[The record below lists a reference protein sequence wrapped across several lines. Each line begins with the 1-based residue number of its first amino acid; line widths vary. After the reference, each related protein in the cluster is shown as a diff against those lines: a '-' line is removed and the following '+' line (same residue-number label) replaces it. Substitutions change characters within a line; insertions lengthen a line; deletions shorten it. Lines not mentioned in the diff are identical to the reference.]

1 MQSGRAEWPGLA
13 PFESICRIL
22 RRMSEQIRPPSW
34 LRLLLAP
41 LALGLSLSPAAA
53 SQNPESSELQQWVQA
68 MKDSPKGP
76 FEGIRWF
83 CADGSV
89 QPPKAYA
96 CSEHGGGIQHGLWT
110 EQVQGMRANGYTIA
124 NLLAPIGT
132 DAFTG
137 EDADLDALKQI
148 LIEKFLMQADDGWIF
163 RGARSYRGAFQ
174 AEDEEA
180 SANAIL
186 LAMAADPIWRSAAR
200 YALFRETVRWFPRES
215 QSATATEV
223 RQLAVVIANK
233 DASFAKLRAKIHNA
247 PDAADAKSV
256 RDYAKT
262 SGKAELAVEYET
274 IAASIDEL
282 YAERG
287 AADALLAIADETKDP
302 DADRRLRDA
311 AAALGDAAT
320 PAAHFETAARLL
332 SEFRVGVPKST
343 SAEGVIALLRGS
355 IVIEGDAYVAGTA
368 ILKGLDSSTRMQRLR
383 WLDQTGYALY
393 GAGFISGRHVR
404 EMRASVKRTTSSAAL
419 SVDAYREELRY
430 LARAP
435 EWAARWLAFDFSIPV
450 EKLSEIEPL
459 AHLYPQDRM
468 RGSPLLFYGAVID
481 SLVLDANQLAG
492 IEHELFGR
500 KIGAGLRA
508 LNPGLS
514 RGVLLEASGDDY
526 QRDGIYL
533 LPETLSDLPPVSGI
547 LTLGEGSSLSH
558 VQLLARN
565 LGVPNVVVGEEILP
579 TVRKH
584 IGTRSVLAVSPNGVV
599 QLSEDGPRWDAVF
612 GASAAMGGELVIRP
626 DLEKLD
632 LERAE
637 MISLARLRATD
648 SGRSS
653 GPKGANL
660 GELKHYF
667 GDAVPPGFVIPFA
680 SFRKVLDQPIE
691 TGGPS
696 VFEWMKER
704 YDAIAKLDNQPERQR
719 ETVRAFLGK
728 LRHWI
733 ETCDPGP
740 EFRAQ
745 LRAALDE
752 NFGADGSYG
761 VFIRSDTNVED
772 LPGFTGAGLNLT
784 LANIVGYEN
793 ILESIRQVWASPFE
807 DRSYGW
813 RQGNMTDPEY
823 VFPAV
828 VVQFSFQAEKSGVMV
843 TADVETGDLNILTVA
858 VNEGVGGA
866 VEGQAA
872 ESLLIDT
879 RTGDVQFLA
888 QATAPLLTQ
897 VPLSGGVSKVPA
909 SGTAEV
915 LKPGEIEQLIAMSRD
930 VTRFPTLRDEAG
942 NLLPADIE
950 FAFKDG
956 KLALLQIRP
965 FVENKSAQRNQ
976 YLSGL
981 DAGLELRSSARV
993 DLSGIP
999 KES

>member
-1 MQSGRAEWPGLA
+1 
-13 PFESICRIL
+13 
-22 RRMSEQIRPPSW
+22 
-34 LRLLLAP
+34 
-41 LALGLSLSPAAA
+41 
-53 SQNPESSELQQWVQA
+53 

-76 FEGIRWF
+76 FQGIRWF

-96 CSEHGGGIQHGLWT
+96 CSGRGGGIQHGLWT
-110 EQVQGMRANGYTIA
+110 ERVQRMRADGYTIA
-124 NLLAPIGT
+124 NLLAPIEA
-132 DAFTG
+132 DEFTG
-137 EDADLDALKQI
+137 EDANLDALKQI
-148 LIEKFLMQADDGWIF
+148 LIEKFLIQADDGWIF

-180 SANAIL
+180 AATASL
-186 LAMAADPIWRSAAR
+186 LAIAADPLWRSPAR
-200 YALFRETVRWFPRES
+200 YALMRQVVRWFPRES
-215 QSATATEV
+215 QSTTATEV
-223 RQLAVVIANK
+223 RQLAVVIADK

-247 PDAADAKSV
+247 PDAADAKRV
-256 RDYAKT
+256 REYQKAG
-262 SGKAELAVEYET
+262 GKAELAAEYAK
-274 IAASIDEL
+274 IAAAIDEL
-282 YAERG
+282 YAARA

-302 DADRRLRDA
+302 DANRKLRTA
-311 AAALGDAAT
+311 AAELGDAAN
-320 PAAHFETAARLL
+320 PAVRFETAARLL
-332 SEFRVGVPKST
+332 RELRDRIPN
-343 SAEGVIALLRGS
+343 SASAAGVIALLRGS
-355 IVIEGDAYVAGTA
+355 IVIEGDAFVAGSA
-368 ILKGLDSSTRMQRLR
+368 ILTELDSSTRIQRLR
-383 WLDQTGYALY
+383 WLEQAGSALY
-393 GAGFISGRHVR
+393 GAGFISDRHLHELR
-404 EMRASVKRTTSSAAL
+404 SSVERTRSSASL
-419 SVDAYREELRY
+419 SVGDYREELRY

-450 EKLSEIEPL
+450 AKLSEIEPL
-459 AHLYPQDRM
+459 AHLFVQDRM

-481 SLVLDANQLAG
+481 SMVLDANRLAG
-492 IEHELFGR
+492 IEHELFGK

-514 RGVLLEASGDDY
+514 RGVLREATGDDY
-526 QRDGIYL
+526 ERDGIYL

-579 TVRKH
+579 IVRKH
-584 IGTRSVLAVSPNGVV
+584 VGARSVLAVSPHGVV

-612 GASAAMGGELVIRP
+612 GANAAMGGALVIRP

-632 LERAE
+632 LERTE
-637 MISLARLRATD
+637 MISLSRLRATD

-680 SFRKVLDQPIE
+680 SFKKVLDQPIE
-691 TGGPS
+691 SGGPS
-696 VFEWMKER
+696 VFEWMKGR
-704 YDAIAKLDNQPERQR
+704 YDVIAKLDSDPALQQEA
-719 ETVRAFLGK
+719 VHAFLAK

-733 ETCDPGP
+733 ETCDPGA
-740 EFRAQ
+740 EFRSQ
-745 LRAALDE
+745 LREALEE

-784 LANIVGYEN
+784 LPNIVGYEN
-793 ILESIRQVWASPFE
+793 ILDAIREVWASPFE
-807 DRSYGW
+807 NRSYGW

-828 VVQFSFQAEKSGVMV
+828 VVQYSFQAEKSGVLV
-843 TADVETGDLNILTVA
+843 TADLETGDPNILTVA
-858 VNEGVGGA
+858 VNEGAGGA

-872 ESLLIDT
+872 ESLKIDT
-879 RTGDVQFLA
+879 RTGEVRFLA
-888 QATAPLLTQ
+888 QATAPLRTQ
-897 VPLSGGVSKVPA
+897 VPLSGGVAKAPS
-909 SGTAEV
+909 SGTTEV
-915 LKPGEIEQLIAMSRD
+915 LKPGEIEQLIAMSQD
-930 VTRFPTLRDEAG
+930 VTRFPTLRDDKG
-942 NLLPADIE
+942 HLLPADIE

-965 FVENKSAQRNQ
+965 FVENKNAQRNQ

-981 DAGLELRSSARV
+981 DAGLQQRSSARV
-993 DLSGIP
+993 DLFGIP
-999 KES
+999 KQSEP

>member
-1 MQSGRAEWPGLA
+1 GR
-13 PFESICRIL
+13 
-22 RRMSEQIRPPSW
+22 RPV
-34 LRLLLAP
+34 LVVV
-41 LALGLSLSPAAA
+41 
-53 SQNPESSELQQWVQA
+53 SQ
-68 MKDSPKGP
+68 
-76 FEGIRWF
+76 
-83 CADGSV
+83 
-89 QPPKAYA
+89 
-96 CSEHGGGIQHGLWT
+96 
-110 EQVQGMRANGYTIA
+110 
-124 NLLAPIGT
+124 
-132 DAFTG
+132 
-137 EDADLDALKQI
+137 
-148 LIEKFLMQADDGWIF
+148 
-163 RGARSYRGAFQ
+163 
-174 AEDEEA
+174 
-180 SANAIL
+180 
-186 LAMAADPIWRSAAR
+186 
-200 YALFRETVRWFPRES
+200 
-215 QSATATEV
+215 
-223 RQLAVVIANK
+223 
-233 DASFAKLRAKIHNA
+233 
-247 PDAADAKSV
+247 
-256 RDYAKT
+256 
-262 SGKAELAVEYET
+262 
-274 IAASIDEL
+274 
-282 YAERG
+282 RG
-287 AADALLAIADETKDP
+287 AADALLAITAETKDP
-302 DADRRLRDA
+302 DANRRLRDA
-311 AAALGDAAT
+311 AAALGDVAT
-320 PAAHFETAARLL
+320 PAARFETAARLL
-332 SEFRVGVPKST
+332 RELRDRIPKST
-343 SAEGVIALLRGS
+343 NAEGAIALLRGS
-355 IVIEGDAYVAGTA
+355 IVIEGDAFVAGSA
-368 ILKGLDSSTRMQRLR
+368 ILKGLRSSTRIQRLR
-383 WLDQTGYALY
+383 WLEQTGSALY
-393 GAGFISGRHVR
+393 GAGFISDRHLLELR
-404 EMRASVKRTTSSAAL
+404 SSIERTESSASL
-419 SVDAYREELRY
+419 SVDGYRKELRY

-450 EKLSEIEPL
+450 AKFSEIEPL
-459 AHLYPQDRM
+459 AHLYTQDRM

-533 LPETLSDLPPVSGI
+533 LPETLSELPPVSGI

-579 TVRKH
+579 AVRKH

-599 QLSEDGPRWDAVF
+599 QLSEDGSRWDAVF

-632 LERAE
+632 LERTE

-691 TGGPS
+691 AGGPS

-704 YDAIAKLDNQPERQR
+704 YDAIARLDGEPERQQ
-719 ETVRAFLGK
+719 ETVAAFLGK

-740 EFRAQ
+740 EFKAQ
-745 LRAALDE
+745 LRSALDA
-752 NFGADGSYG
+752 NFGPDGSYG

-784 LANIVGYEN
+784 LANIVGYKN
-793 ILESIRQVWASPFE
+793 ILESIREVWASPFE

-828 VVQFSFQAEKSGVMV
+828 VVQYSFQAEKSGVMV

-879 RTGDVQFLA
+879 RTGDVRFLA

-909 SGTAEV
+909 SGTTEV
-915 LKPGEIEQLIAMSRD
+915 LKPGEIEQLIAMSRE
-930 VTRFPTLRDEAG
+930 VTRFPTLRDEEG
-942 NLLPADIE
+942 HLLPADIE

-976 YLSGL
+976 YLSEL
-981 DAGLELRSSARV
+981 DAGLELRSTARV
-993 DLSGIP
+993 DLAGIP

>member
-1 MQSGRAEWPGLA
+1 MPKK
-13 PFESICRIL
+13 
-22 RRMSEQIRPPSW
+22 IRPPSW
-34 LRLLLAP
+34 LPQLLGL
-41 LALGLSLSPAAA
+41 LVLSLSVSAATA
-53 SQNPESSELQQWVQA
+53 SQNPDTSESRRWVQE
-68 MKDSPKGP
+68 MKESPKGP
-76 FEGIRWF
+76 FQGIRWF

-96 CSEHGGGIQHGLWT
+96 CSERGGGIQHGLWT
-110 EQVQGMRANGYTIA
+110 ERVQGMRDDGYTIA
-124 NLLAPIGT
+124 NLLAPIGS

-137 EDADLDALKQI
+137 GDADLDALKQI
-148 LIEKFLMQADDGWIF
+148 LIEKFLIQADDGWIF

-180 SANAIL
+180 SANHLL
-186 LAMAADPIWRSAAR
+186 LAMAADPIWRSPPR
-200 YALFRETVRWFPRES
+200 YALLREAVRWFPRES
-215 QSATATEV
+215 QSATATQV
-223 RQLAVVIANK
+223 RQLAVVIADK
-233 DASFAKLRAKIHNA
+233 DTSFAKLRAKIHNA
-247 PDAADAKSV
+247 PDAGDAQRV

-262 SGKAELAVEYET
+262 SDKAQLAVEYET
-274 IAASIDEL
+274 IAAAIDEL
-282 YAERG
+282 YAPRG
-287 AADALLAIADETKDP
+287 AADALEVIADETKDP
-302 DADRRLRDA
+302 EASRRLRDA
-311 AAALGDAAT
+311 ATALGEASTAT
-320 PAAHFETAARLL
+320 ARFGTAANLL
-332 SEFRVGVPKST
+332 REFRDLLPKSA
-343 SAEGVIALLRGS
+343 SAEGLIALLRAS
-355 IVIEGDAYVAGTA
+355 IVIEGDAFVAGSA
-368 ILKGLDSSTRMQRLR
+368 ILQGLGTSTRMQRLD
-383 WLDQTGYALY
+383 WLEQTGSALY
-393 GAGFISGRHVR
+393 GAGFISDRHLR
-404 EMRASVKRTTSSAAL
+404 ELRSSVERTESNASL
-419 SVDAYREELRY
+419 SVDDYREELRY

-435 EWAARWLAFDFSIPV
+435 EWAARWLAFDFSLAV
-450 EKLSEIEPL
+450 AKLAEIEPL
-459 AHLYPQDRM
+459 AHLYTQDRM

-492 IEHELFGR
+492 IEHELFGQ
-500 KIGAGLRA
+500 KIGTGLRA

-514 RGVLLEASGDDY
+514 RGVLREATGDDY
-526 QRDGIYL
+526 DRNGIYL
-533 LPETLSDLPPVSGI
+533 LPETLSELPPVSGI

-579 TVRKH
+579 IVRKH
-584 IGTRSVLAVSPNGVV
+584 VGTKSVLAVSPNGVV
-599 QLSEDGPRWDAVF
+599 QLTADGPSWDAVF

-632 LERAE
+632 LERTE

-660 GELKHYF
+660 GELKHFF

-680 SFRKVLDQPIE
+680 SFRQVLDQPIE
-691 TGGPS
+691 AGGLS

-704 YDAIAKLDNQPERQR
+704 YDAIAKLDSDPERQQR
-719 ETVRAFLGK
+719 TVAAFLGK

-740 EFRAQ
+740 EFKAQ
-745 LRAALDE
+745 LRAALDA
-752 NFGADGSYG
+752 NFGADGTYG

-784 LANIVGYEN
+784 LANIVGYQN
-793 ILESIRQVWASPFE
+793 ILDSIREVWASPFE

-872 ESLLIDT
+872 ESLLIDI
-879 RTGDVQFLA
+879 RTGEVQFLA

-897 VPLSGGVSKVPA
+897 VPLSGGVTKVPA

-930 VTRFPTLRDEAG
+930 IRRFPTLRDEEG

-976 YLSGL
+976 YLNEL

-999 KES
+999 KESQP

>member
-1 MQSGRAEWPGLA
+1 MPKH
-13 PFESICRIL
+13 
-22 RRMSEQIRPPSW
+22 IRPPSW
-34 LRLLLAP
+34 LALPLAP
-41 LALGLSLSPAAA
+41 LALSVFLSPAAA
-53 SQNPESSELQQWVQA
+53 SPNPETRELQQWVQE
-68 MKDSPKGP
+68 MKGSPKGP
-76 FEGIRWF
+76 FQGIRWF

-96 CSEHGGGIQHGLWT
+96 CSERGGGIQHGLWT
-110 EQVQGMRANGYTIA
+110 ERAERMRADGFTIA
-124 NLLAPIGT
+124 NLLAPIGA

-137 EDADLDALKQI
+137 ADADLDTLKQI
-148 LIEKFLMQADDGWIF
+148 LIEKFLIQADDGWIF

-180 SANAIL
+180 SANRIL
-186 LAMAADPIWRSAAR
+186 LAMAADPIWRSPAR
-200 YALFRETVRWFPRES
+200 YGLLREAVRWFPRES
-215 QSATATEV
+215 QSTTATEI
-223 RQLAVVIANK
+223 RQLAVVIADK

-247 PDAADAKSV
+247 PDAGDAKIV
-256 RDYAKT
+256 REYAKA
-262 SGKAELAVEYET
+262 SGKTELAVEYET
-274 IAASIDEL
+274 IAAAIDDL
-282 YAERG
+282 YAARG
-287 AADALLAIADETKDP
+287 AADALLEIADETKDP
-302 DADRRLRDA
+302 EASRTLRDA
-311 AAALGDAAT
+311 AAALGDAASS
-320 PAAHFETAARLL
+320 ASRFDISARLL
-332 SEFRVGVPKST
+332 REFRDRIPKSENP
-343 SAEGVIALLRGS
+343 EGVIALLRGS
-355 IVIEGDAYVAGTA
+355 IVIEGDTFVAGSA
-368 ILKGLDSSTRMQRLR
+368 ILTGLDSSTRRQRLN
-383 WLDQTGYALY
+383 WLEQTGSALY
-393 GAGFISGRHVR
+393 GAGFISERHLR
-404 EMRASVKRTTSSAAL
+404 ELRSSVKRTGSSAAL
-419 SVDAYREELRY
+419 SVDAYRKELRY

-459 AHLYPQDRM
+459 AHLYTQDRM

-514 RGVLLEASGDDY
+514 RGVLREASGDDY
-526 QRDGIYL
+526 DRDGIYL
-533 LPETLSDLPPVSGI
+533 LPETLSELPPVSGI

-584 IGTRSVLAVSPNGVV
+584 IGTKSVLAVSPNGVV

-612 GASAAMGGELVIRP
+612 GASKAMGGELVIRP

-691 TGGPS
+691 AGGPS

-704 YDAIAKLDNQPERQR
+704 YDAIAKLDGDPARQQK
-719 ETVRAFLGK
+719 TVAAFLGK

-740 EFRAQ
+740 EFKAQ

-752 NFGADGSYG
+752 NFGADGTYG

-784 LANIVGYEN
+784 LPNIVGYEN
-793 ILESIRQVWASPFE
+793 ILESIREVWASPFE

-879 RTGDVQFLA
+879 RTGEVQFLA
-888 QATAPLLTQ
+888 QATAPLRTQ
-897 VPLSGGVSKVPA
+897 VPLRGGITKAPA

-915 LKPGEIEQLIAMSRD
+915 LEPGEIEQLIAMSRD
-930 VTRFPTLRDEAG
+930 VTRFPTLRDEEG

-950 FAFKDG
+950 FAFKNG

-976 YLSGL
+976 YLNGL
-981 DAGLELRSSARV
+981 DAGLELRSSAQV

>member
-1 MQSGRAEWPGLA
+1 
-13 PFESICRIL
+13 
-22 RRMSEQIRPPSW
+22 
-34 LRLLLAP
+34 
-41 LALGLSLSPAAA
+41 
-53 SQNPESSELQQWVQA
+53 

-76 FEGIRWF
+76 FQGIRWF

-96 CSEHGGGIQHGLWT
+96 CAQRGGGIQHGLWT
-110 EQVQGMRANGYTIA
+110 ERVESMRADGYTIA
-124 NLLAPIGT
+124 NLLAPIRA

-148 LIEKFLMQADDGWIF
+148 LIEKFLIQADDGWIF

-186 LAMAADPIWRSAAR
+186 LAMAADPIWRSPAR
-200 YALFRETVRWFPRES
+200 YALFREAVRWFPREA

-223 RQLAVVIANK
+223 RQLAVVIADK

-247 PDAADAKSV
+247 PDASDAKSV

-262 SGKAELAVEYET
+262 SDKAELAAEYEK
-274 IAASIDEL
+274 IAAAIDEL
-282 YAERG
+282 YAARG
-287 AADALLAIADETKDP
+287 AADALSAIADETQDP
-302 DADRRLRDA
+302 DADRKLRDA
-311 AAALGDAAT
+311 ATALGKAAT
-320 PAAHFETAARLL
+320 PAARFETAARLL
-332 SEFRVGVPKST
+332 SEFRSGLPKAA
-343 SAEGVIALLRGS
+343 SAEGVIALLRAS
-355 IVIEGDAYVAGTA
+355 IVIEGDAFVAGSA
-368 ILKGLDSSTRMQRLR
+368 ILQGLDSSTRAQRLN
-383 WLDQTGYALY
+383 WLAQTGSALY
-393 GAGFISGRHVR
+393 GAGFISGRHLR
-404 EMRASVKRTTSSAAL
+404 ELRSSIRRIESSAAL
-419 SVDAYREELRY
+419 SVDDYREGLRY

-450 EKLSEIEPL
+450 AKLSEIEPL
-459 AHLYPQDRM
+459 AHLFPQDRM

-514 RGVLLEASGDDY
+514 RGVLREATGDDY

-584 IGTRSVLAVSPNGVV
+584 IGARSVLAVSPNGVV

-691 TGGPS
+691 AGGPS
-696 VFEWMKER
+696 VFEWMKGR
-704 YDAIAKLDNQPERQR
+704 YDAIAKLDGDPERQA
-719 ETVRAFLGK
+719 ETIRAFLGK

-740 EFRAQ
+740 EFQAQ
-745 LRAALDE
+745 LRAALEE

-784 LANIVGYEN
+784 LPNIVGYES
-793 ILESIRQVWASPFE
+793 ILESIREVWASPFE

-828 VVQFSFQAEKSGVMV
+828 VVQYSFQAEKSGVMV
-843 TADVETGDLNILTVA
+843 TADVETGDPNILTVA

-879 RTGDVQFLA
+879 RTGKVQFLA

-897 VPLSGGVSKVPA
+897 VPLSGGISKAPA

-930 VTRFPTLRDEAG
+930 VTRFPTLRDEEG
-942 NLLPADIE
+942 KLLPADIE

>member
-1 MQSGRAEWPGLA
+1 
-13 PFESICRIL
+13 
-22 RRMSEQIRPPSW
+22 
-34 LRLLLAP
+34 
-41 LALGLSLSPAAA
+41 
-53 SQNPESSELQQWVQA
+53 
-68 MKDSPKGP
+68 MKASPKGP

-96 CSEHGGGIQHGLWT
+96 CSERGGGIQHGLWT
-110 EQVQGMRANGYTIA
+110 ERVQGMRADGYTIA
-124 NLLAPIGT
+124 NLLSPIAP

-137 EDADLDALKQI
+137 KDADLDTLKQI
-148 LIEKFLMQADDGWIF
+148 LIEKFLIQADDGWIF

-186 LAMAADPIWRSAAR
+186 LAMAADPIWLSPAR
-200 YALFRETVRWFPRES
+200 YALFREAVRWFPRES
-215 QSATATEV
+215 HSATATEV
-223 RQLAVVIANK
+223 RQLAVVIADK
-233 DASFAKLRAKIHNA
+233 DPSFAKLRAKIHNA
-247 PDAADAKSV
+247 PDAGDAKSV
-256 RDYAKT
+256 RDYAKAK
-262 SGKAELAVEYET
+262 GKAGLSGEYET
-274 IAASIDEL
+274 IAAAIEDL
-282 YAERG
+282 YAAS
-287 AADALLAIADETKDP
+287 AATDALLAIADETKDP
-302 DADRRLRDA
+302 DADRKLRDA
-311 AAALGDAAT
+311 ARTLGDAAT
-320 PAAHFETAARLL
+320 PAAHFEKAARLL
-332 SEFRVGVPKST
+332 SEFRSGLPQAE

-355 IVIEGDAYVAGTA
+355 IVIEGDAFAAGNE
-368 ILKGLDSSTRMQRLR
+368 ILRGLDSSTRAQRLS
-383 WLDQTGYALY
+383 WLAQTGSALY
-393 GAGFISGRHVR
+393 GAGFISGRHLR
-404 EMRASVKRTTSSAAL
+404 ELRASIKRTQSSDSL
-419 SVDAYREELRY
+419 TVDDYRGELRY

-450 EKLSEIEPL
+450 AKLSQIEPL

-468 RGSPLLFYGAVID
+468 RGSPLLFYGALID

-514 RGVLLEASGDDY
+514 RGVLREATGEDY

-579 TVRKH
+579 SVRKH

-612 GASAAMGGELVIRP
+612 GAKAAAGGELVIRP

-637 MISLARLRATD
+637 MISLAQLRATD

-691 TGGPS
+691 AGGPS
-696 VFEWMKER
+696 VFEWMKAQ
-704 YDAIAKLDNQPERQR
+704 YDAIAELKDQPEQQQKR
-719 ETVRAFLGK
+719 VRTFLAK

-740 EFRAQ
+740 EFQAQ
-745 LRAALDE
+745 LRAALEE

-784 LANIVGYEN
+784 LPNIVGYEN
-793 ILESIRQVWASPFE
+793 ILNALRRVWASPFE

-879 RTGDVQFLA
+879 RTGKVQFLA
-888 QATAPLLTQ
+888 QATAPLRTL
-897 VPLSGGVSKVPA
+897 VPLSGGIAKAPA
-909 SGTAEV
+909 SGTSEV
-915 LKPGEIEQLIAMSRD
+915 LKPGEIKQLISMSKD
-930 VTRFPTLRDEAG
+930 VTRFPTLRDDEG
-942 NLLPADIE
+942 RLLPADIE
-950 FAFKDG
+950 FAFKNG

-965 FVENKSAQRNQ
+965 FVENKSARRNQ
-976 YLSGL
+976 YLSEL
-981 DAGLELRSSARV
+981 DAGLELRSTALV

-999 KES
+999 KESQP

>member
-1 MQSGRAEWPGLA
+1 M
-13 PFESICRIL
+13 L
-22 RRMSEQIRPPSW
+22 RRMSDKPRSLSW
-34 LRLLLAP
+34 LALLLAP
-41 LALGLSLSPAAA
+41 LALGLSVFPAAA
-53 SQNPESSELQQWVQA
+53 STDAKSSELLQWVQQ
-68 MKDSPKGP
+68 MKNSPQGP
-76 FEGIRWF
+76 FQGIRWF

-96 CSEHGGGIQHGLWT
+96 CSQRGGGIQHGLWT
-110 EQVQGMRANGYTIA
+110 ERVQQMRADGYKIA
-124 NLLAPIGT
+124 NLLAPIPS
-132 DAFTG
+132 DAFAG
-137 EDADLDALKQI
+137 EDADLDTLKQI
-148 LIEKFLMQADDGWIF
+148 LIEKFLIQADDGWIF

-180 SANAIL
+180 AANAIL
-186 LAMAADPIWRSAAR
+186 LAMAADPIWLDPAR
-200 YALFRETVRWFPRES
+200 YALFREAVRWFPRES

-223 RQLAVVIANK
+223 RQLAVVIADK
-233 DASFAKLRAKIHNA
+233 DASFAQLRAKIHNA
-247 PDAADAKSV
+247 PDAGDAKSV

-262 SGKAELAVEYET
+262 RGKAELRAEYET
-274 IAASIDEL
+274 IAAAIDEL
-282 YAERG
+282 YAARG

-311 AAALGDAAT
+311 ASALAAAAS
-320 PAAHFETAARLL
+320 PAARFETAARLL
-332 SEFRVGVPKST
+332 SEFRIGVPRSA

-355 IVIEGDAYVAGTA
+355 IVIEGDAYVASTE
-368 ILKGLDSSTRMQRLR
+368 ILKGLDSSTRAQRLR

-404 EMRASVKRTTSSAAL
+404 ELRESIKRATSKASL
-419 SVDAYREELRY
+419 SIDQYRETLRY

-450 EKLSEIEPL
+450 EKLAEIEPL
-459 AHLYPQDRM
+459 AHLYAQDRM

-514 RGVLLEASGDDY
+514 RGVLREATGDEY
-526 QRDGIYL
+526 ERDGIYL
-533 LPETLSDLPPVSGI
+533 LPETLSELPPVSGI

-579 TVRKH
+579 SVRQH
-584 IGTRSVLAVSPNGVV
+584 IGEKSVLAVSPSGVV
-599 QLSEDGPRWDAVF
+599 RLSADGPRWDAVF
-612 GASAAMGGELVIRP
+612 GATAAEGGELVIRP

-637 MISLARLRATD
+637 MISLSELRATD

-660 GELKHYF
+660 GELKHFF

-680 SFRKVLDQPIE
+680 SFRKLLDQPIE
-691 TGGPS
+691 SGGPS
-696 VFEWMKER
+696 VFEWMKAR
-704 YDAIAKLDNQPERQR
+704 YDAIAELEDNPEQQQK
-719 ETVRAFLGK
+719 TVRAFLAK

-740 EFRAQ
+740 QFKAQ

-784 LANIVGYEN
+784 LPNIVGYEN
-793 ILESIRQVWASPFE
+793 ILEAIRRVWASPFE

-828 VVQFSFQAEKSGVMV
+828 VVQYSFQAEKSGVMV
-843 TADVETGDLNILTVA
+843 TADVETGDTRFLTVA

-879 RTGDVQFLA
+879 RTGKVRFLA
-888 QATAPLLTQ
+888 QATAPLRTL
-897 VPLSGGVSKVPA
+897 VPLSGGIAKAPA

-915 LKPGEIEQLIAMSRD
+915 LKPGEIKQLIAMSRD
-930 VTRFPTLRDEAG
+930 VTRFPTLRDEDG
-942 NLLPADIE
+942 KLLPADIE

-965 FVENKSAQRNQ
+965 FVENKRARRNQ
-976 YLSGL
+976 YLSEL
-981 DAGLELRSSARV
+981 DAGLELRSSASV

-999 KES
+999 KESQP

>member
-1 MQSGRAEWPGLA
+1 MSSQTASRLWLA
-13 PFESICRIL
+13 L
-22 RRMSEQIRPPSW
+22 
-34 LRLLLAP
+34 LLTLLAP
-41 LALGLSLSPAAA
+41 GLSPTSALA
-53 SQNPESSELQQWVQA
+53 SSNASSSNPEAEKFQRWVDE
-68 MKDSPKGP
+68 MKATPKGP
-76 FEGIRWF
+76 FQGIRWF

-96 CSEHGGGIQHGLWT
+96 CSQRGGGIQHGLWT
-110 EQVQGMRANGYTIA
+110 DRVDQMRADGYTVA
-124 NLLAPIGT
+124 NLLAPIRA
-132 DAFTG
+132 DAFNG
-137 EDADLDALKQI
+137 KDADLDALKQI
-148 LIEKFLMQADDGWIF
+148 LIEKFLVQADDGWIF

-180 SANAIL
+180 AANAIL
-186 LAMAADPIWRSAAR
+186 HSMAADPTWRSPAR
-200 YALFRETVRWFPRES
+200 YALLRETVRWFPRES
-215 QSATATEV
+215 QSTTATEV
-223 RQLAVVIANK
+223 RQLAVVIADK

-247 PDAADAKSV
+247 PDAGDAKSV
-256 RDYAKT
+256 REYAKAG
-262 SGKAELAVEYET
+262 GKAELSGQYET
-274 IAASIDEL
+274 IATAIDEL
-282 YAERG
+282 YAARG
-287 AADALLAIADETKDP
+287 AADALLEIAAETKDP
-302 DADRRLRDA
+302 EAVRDLRA
-311 AAALGDAAT
+311 AATALGNAKST
-320 PAAHFETAARLL
+320 SLRFETAARLL
-332 SEFRVGVPKST
+332 REFRERVPNAASP
-343 SAEGVIALLRGS
+343 EGVIALLRGS
-355 IVIEGDAYVAGTA
+355 IVIEGDAFVGGSGLLAG
-368 ILKGLDSSTRMQRLR
+368 LNSSTRDQRLN
-383 WLDQTGYALY
+383 WLVHTGSALY
-393 GAGFISGRHVR
+393 GAGFISDRHLD
-404 EMRASVKRTTSSAAL
+404 EMRSSIKLTRSNASLTVE
-419 SVDAYREELRY
+419 DYRGELRF

-450 EKLSEIEPL
+450 EKIAAIEPL
-459 AHLYPQDRM
+459 AHLFTQDRM

-492 IEHELFGR
+492 IEHELFGQ

-514 RGVLLEASGDDY
+514 RGVLREAVGDDY
-526 QRDGIYL
+526 ERDGIYL
-533 LPETLSDLPPVSGI
+533 LPETLSELPPVSGI

-565 LGVPNVVVGEEILP
+565 LGVPNVVVGEEVLP
-579 TVRKH
+579 MVRKH
-584 IGTRSVLAVSPNGVV
+584 VGSKSVLAVSPNGVV
-599 QLSEDGPRWDAVF
+599 QLSEDGPRWDAIF
-612 GASAAMGGELVIRP
+612 GASKAMGGELVIRP

-632 LERAE
+632 LDRAE
-637 MISLARLRATD
+637 MISLKRLRATD

-660 GELKHYF
+660 GELKHFF

-691 TGGPS
+691 AGGPS

-704 YDAIAKLDNQPERQR
+704 YDTIAKLENDPAQQQK
-719 ETVRAFLGK
+719 TVAAFLGK

-733 ETCDPGP
+733 ENCDPGP
-740 EFRAQ
+740 AFERQ
-745 LRAALDE
+745 LRTALE
-752 NFGADGSYG
+752 QNFGADGSYG

-793 ILESIRQVWASPFE
+793 ILNSIREVWASPFE

-872 ESLLIDT
+872 ESLLIDV
-879 RTGDVQFLA
+879 RTGEVQFLA
-888 QATAPLLTQ
+888 QATAPLRTG
-897 VPLSGGVSKVPA
+897 VPLTGGVDKTPS
-909 SGTAEV
+909 SGTSEV
-915 LKPGEIEQLIAMSRD
+915 LKPGEIKQLIAASKD
-930 VTRFPTLRDEAG
+930 VTRFPTLRDEEG

>member
-1 MQSGRAEWPGLA
+1 
-13 PFESICRIL
+13 
-22 RRMSEQIRPPSW
+22 
-34 LRLLLAP
+34 
-41 LALGLSLSPAAA
+41 
-53 SQNPESSELQQWVQA
+53 
-68 MKDSPKGP
+68 
-76 FEGIRWF
+76 
-83 CADGSV
+83 
-89 QPPKAYA
+89 
-96 CSEHGGGIQHGLWT
+96 
-110 EQVQGMRANGYTIA
+110 
-124 NLLAPIGT
+124 
-132 DAFTG
+132 
-137 EDADLDALKQI
+137 
-148 LIEKFLMQADDGWIF
+148 
-163 RGARSYRGAFQ
+163 
-174 AEDEEA
+174 
-180 SANAIL
+180 
-186 LAMAADPIWRSAAR
+186 
-200 YALFRETVRWFPRES
+200 
-215 QSATATEV
+215 
-223 RQLAVVIANK
+223 
-233 DASFAKLRAKIHNA
+233 
-247 PDAADAKSV
+247 
-256 RDYAKT
+256 
-262 SGKAELAVEYET
+262 
-274 IAASIDEL
+274 
-282 YAERG
+282 
-287 AADALLAIADETKDP
+287 
-302 DADRRLRDA
+302 
-311 AAALGDAAT
+311 
-320 PAAHFETAARLL
+320 
-332 SEFRVGVPKST
+332 
-343 SAEGVIALLRGS
+343 VIALLRGS
-355 IVIEGDAYVAGTA
+355 IVIEGDAFAAGSSL
-368 ILKGLDSSTRMQRLR
+368 LKGLDSSTRMQRLH
-383 WLDQTGYALY
+383 WLEQTGSALY
-393 GAGFISGRHVR
+393 GAGFISDRHLR
-404 EMRASVKRTTSSAAL
+404 ELRSSVERTGSSTSL
-419 SVDAYREELRY
+419 SVDDYQKELRY

-450 EKLSEIEPL
+450 AKFSEIEPL

-468 RGSPLLFYGAVID
+468 RGSPLLFYGALID

-514 RGVLLEASGDDY
+514 RGVLREATGDDY

-584 IGTRSVLAVSPNGVV
+584 IGTPSVLAVSPNGVV

-612 GASAAMGGELVIRP
+612 GANAAMGGELVIRP

-660 GELKHYF
+660 GELKHHF
-667 GDAVPPGFVIPFA
+667 GNAVPPGFVIPFA

-691 TGGPS
+691 AGGPS
-696 VFEWMKER
+696 VFEWMKKR
-704 YDAIAKLDNQPERQR
+704 YDAIAELEGDPALQEK
-719 ETVRAFLGK
+719 TVRAFLAK

-740 EFRAQ
+740 EFQSQ
-745 LRAALDE
+745 LRAALEE
-752 NFGADGSYG
+752 NFGADGTYG

-784 LANIVGYEN
+784 LANIVGYDD
-793 ILESIRQVWASPFE
+793 ILESIREVWASPFE

-823 VFPAV
+823 VFPAI
-828 VVQFSFQAEKSGVMV
+828 VVQYSFQAEKSGVMV
-843 TADVETGDLNILTVA
+843 TADVETGDLTILTVA

-897 VPLSGGVSKVPA
+897 VPLSGGIAKAPA

-915 LKPGEIEQLIAMSRD
+915 LKPGEIEQLIAMSKD
-930 VTRFPTLRDEAG
+930 VTRFPTLRDEEG

-981 DAGLELRSSARV
+981 DAGLEMRSSAPV